1 VHIRLEFLDFSLCMS
16 LKEAPMEF
24 EQLSKLK
31 MLDMDECSGL
41 KILPK
46 ALAKLRSLN
55 V

>member
-1 VHIRLEFLDFSLCMS
+1 VHIRLEFLDISLCMS